1 MSEYADGGLIKPQE
15 KDCGLSQVTKS
26 EWSKIRPIKPNPAR
40 LSPRSKRI
48 IEALEKEETTMIVEP
63 SVKLIAHTKIDT
75 EAIGELMDIQPE
87 STDAETLV
95 TFAGRSCYESWH
107 RPTEKTRRDCDY
119 IERTIFEQNHGS
131 ILEHATATLHITG
144 MSRACLLELERHRLL
159 SFSVRSQRFVDESGA
174 NIILPPIYRSDQ
186 AKPGTALHRAAE
198 LLEGIAQD
206 LDSHYEGLVAEAELD
221 GHKRKQAREAARA
234 ILPNM
239 TETKVIVTANL
250 RAWLEVIERRTA
262 PDADAEIQEVM
273 NLAREALRPVAPTL
287 FK

>member
-1 MSEYADGGLIKPQE
+1 
-15 KDCGLSQVTKS
+15 
-26 EWSKIRPIKPNPAR
+26 
-40 LSPRSKRI
+40 
-48 IEALEKEETTMIVEP
+48 MIVEP
-63 SVKLIAHTKIDT
+63 QVKLIAHTIIDHD
-75 EAIGELMDIQPE
+75 AISELMEIQPE

-107 RPTEKTRRDCDY
+107 RPTEKTRKDADY
-119 IERTIFEQNHGS
+119 IERTIFEQEHGS

-174 NIILPPIYRSDQ
+174 NIVLPPVYRYAQ
-186 AKPGTALHRAAE
+186 PETALHRAAE

-206 LDSHYEGLVAEAELD
+206 LDSHYEGLVAEAEID

-273 NLAREALRPVAPTL
+273 GMARDVLRPLAPSI

>member
-1 MSEYADGGLIKPQE
+1 
-15 KDCGLSQVTKS
+15 
-26 EWSKIRPIKPNPAR
+26 
-40 LSPRSKRI
+40 
-48 IEALEKEETTMIVEP
+48 MIVEP
-63 SVKLIAHTKIDT
+63 QVKLIAHTMIDAD
-75 EAIGELMDIQPE
+75 AISELMEIQPA

-107 RPTEKTRRDCDY
+107 RPSEATRDDADY
-119 IERTIFEQNHGS
+119 IERTIFQQQHGS

-159 SFSVRSQRFVDESGA
+159 CFSVRSQRFVDESGA
-174 NIILPPIYRSDQ
+174 NIVLPPIYRDAQ
-186 AKPGTALHRAAE
+186 PGTALHRAAE

-206 LDSHYEGLVAEAELD
+206 LDSHYEGLVAEAEID
-221 GHKRKQAREAARA
+221 GHKRKQAREAARS

-273 NLAREALRPVAPTL
+273 GMARDVLKPLAPTI

>member
-1 MSEYADGGLIKPQE
+1 
-15 KDCGLSQVTKS
+15 
-26 EWSKIRPIKPNPAR
+26 
-40 LSPRSKRI
+40 
-48 IEALEKEETTMIVEP
+48 MIVEP
-63 SVKLIAHTKIDT
+63 QVKLIAHTVIDPD
-75 EAIGELMDIQPE
+75 AISELMEIQPE

-107 RPTEKTRRDCDY
+107 RPTEKTRKDADY
-119 IERTIFEQNHGS
+119 IERTIFVQEHGS

-174 NIILPPIYRSDQ
+174 NIVLPPAYRNAQ
-186 AKPGTALHRAAE
+186 PETALHRAAE

-273 NLAREALRPVAPTL
+273 GMAREALRPLAPTI

>member
-1 MSEYADGGLIKPQE
+1 
-15 KDCGLSQVTKS
+15 
-26 EWSKIRPIKPNPAR
+26 
-40 LSPRSKRI
+40 
-48 IEALEKEETTMIVEP
+48 MIVEP
-63 SVKLIAHTKIDT
+63 QVKLIAHTMIDAD
-75 EAIGELMDIQPE
+75 AISELMEIQPE
-87 STDAETLV
+87 STDAETLI

-107 RPTEKTRRDCDY
+107 RPTEKTRKDADY
-119 IERTIFEQNHGS
+119 IDSTIFEKNHSS

-144 MSRACLLELERHRLL
+144 MSRACLLELERHRML

-174 NIILPPIYRSDQ
+174 NIVLPPIYRNAQ
-186 AKPGTALHRAAE
+186 PETALHRAAE

-206 LDSHYEGLVAEAELD
+206 LDSHYEGLVLEAEED
-221 GHKRKQAREAARA
+221 NYKRKQAREAARA

-273 NLAREALRPVAPTL
+273 GMAREALHPLAPTV
-287 FK
+287 FKSSNNEE

>member
-1 MSEYADGGLIKPQE
+1 
-15 KDCGLSQVTKS
+15 
-26 EWSKIRPIKPNPAR
+26 
-40 LSPRSKRI
+40 
-48 IEALEKEETTMIVEP
+48 MIVEP
-63 SVKLIAHTKIDT
+63 SVKLLAHTTIDT
-75 EAIGELMDIQPE
+75 DAISELMEIQPQ

-107 RPTEKTRRDCDY
+107 RPSEATRDDADY
-119 IERTIFEQNHGS
+119 IERTIFEQQHGS
-131 ILEHATATLHITG
+131 ILEHATATLYFTG
-144 MSRACLLELERHRLL
+144 VSRAFLTELTRHRHL

-174 NIILPPIYRSDQ
+174 NIVLPPAYRNAQ
-186 AKPGTALHRAAE
+186 PETALHRAAE

-206 LDSHYEGLVAEAELD
+206 LDSHYEGLVAEAEID
-221 GHKRKQAREAARA
+221 GHKRKQAREAARS

-273 NLAREALRPVAPTL
+273 GMARDVLRPLAPTI

>member
-1 MSEYADGGLIKPQE
+1 
-15 KDCGLSQVTKS
+15 
-26 EWSKIRPIKPNPAR
+26 
-40 LSPRSKRI
+40 
-48 IEALEKEETTMIVEP
+48 MIVEP
-63 SVKLIAHTKIDT
+63 QVKLLAHTVIDPDV
-75 EAIGELMDIQPE
+75 IGELMEIQPE

-107 RPTEKTRRDCDY
+107 RPTEKTRKDADY
-119 IERTIFEQNHGS
+119 IERTIFQQNHGS

-174 NIILPPIYRSDQ
+174 NIVLPPAYRNAQ
-186 AKPGTALHRAAE
+186 PGTALHRAAE

-206 LDSHYEGLVAEAELD
+206 LDSHYEGLVAEAEID
-221 GHKRKQAREAARA
+221 GHKRKQAREAARS

-273 NLAREALRPVAPTL
+273 GMAREALRPLAPTI
-287 FK
+287 FKEH

>member
-1 MSEYADGGLIKPQE
+1 
-15 KDCGLSQVTKS
+15 
-26 EWSKIRPIKPNPAR
+26 
-40 LSPRSKRI
+40 
-48 IEALEKEETTMIVEP
+48 MIVEP
-63 SVKLIAHTKIDT
+63 QVKLIAHTVIDPD
-75 EAIGELMDIQPE
+75 AISELMEIQPE

-107 RPTEKTRRDCDY
+107 RPTEKTRKDADY
-119 IERTIFEQNHGS
+119 IDRTIFVQNHGS

-174 NIILPPIYRSDQ
+174 NIVLPPAYRNAQ
-186 AKPGTALHRAAE
+186 PGTALHRSAE

-273 NLAREALRPVAPTL
+273 GMAREALRPLAPTI

>member
-1 MSEYADGGLIKPQE
+1 
-15 KDCGLSQVTKS
+15 
-26 EWSKIRPIKPNPAR
+26 
-40 LSPRSKRI
+40 
-48 IEALEKEETTMIVEP
+48 MIVEP
-63 SVKLIAHTKIDT
+63 QVKLIAHTVIDPD
-75 EAIGELMDIQPE
+75 AISELMEIQPE

-107 RPTEKTRRDCDY
+107 RPTEKTRKDADY
-119 IERTIFEQNHGS
+119 IERTIFVQNHGS

-174 NIILPPIYRSDQ
+174 NIVLPPAYRNAQ
-186 AKPGTALHRAAE
+186 PETALHRAAE

-221 GHKRKQAREAARA
+221 GHKRKQAREAARS

-273 NLAREALRPVAPTL
+273 GMARDALRPLAPSI

>member
-1 MSEYADGGLIKPQE
+1 
-15 KDCGLSQVTKS
+15 
-26 EWSKIRPIKPNPAR
+26 
-40 LSPRSKRI
+40 
-48 IEALEKEETTMIVEP
+48 MIVEP
-63 SVKLIAHTKIDT
+63 QVKLIAHTMIDAD
-75 EAIGELMDIQPE
+75 AISELMEIQPE

-107 RPTEKTRRDCDY
+107 RPSEATHDDADY
-119 IERTIFEQNHGS
+119 INRTIFEQQHGS
-131 ILEHATATLHITG
+131 ILEHATATLYFTG
-144 MSRACLLELERHRLL
+144 VSRAFLAELTRHRHL

-174 NIILPPIYRSDQ
+174 NIVLPPIYRYAQ
-186 AKPGTALHRAAE
+186 PETALHRAAE

-206 LDSHYEGLVAEAELD
+206 LDAHYEGLVLEATED

-234 ILPNM
+234 ILPSM
-239 TETKVIVTANL
+239 TETKMTVTGNF

-273 NLAREALRPVAPTL
+273 GMAREALRPLAPSI

>member
-1 MSEYADGGLIKPQE
+1 
-15 KDCGLSQVTKS
+15 
-26 EWSKIRPIKPNPAR
+26 
-40 LSPRSKRI
+40 
-48 IEALEKEETTMIVEP
+48 MIVEP
-63 SVKLIAHTKIDT
+63 QVKLIAHTVIDPD
-75 EAIGELMDIQPE
+75 AISELMEIQPE

-107 RPTEKTRRDCDY
+107 RPTEKTRKDADY
-119 IERTIFEQNHGS
+119 IERTIFVQEHGS

-174 NIILPPIYRSDQ
+174 NIVLPPAYRNAQ
-186 AKPGTALHRAAE
+186 PGTALHRSAE

-273 NLAREALRPVAPTL
+273 GMAREALRPLAPTI

>member
-1 MSEYADGGLIKPQE
+1 
-15 KDCGLSQVTKS
+15 
-26 EWSKIRPIKPNPAR
+26 
-40 LSPRSKRI
+40 
-48 IEALEKEETTMIVEP
+48 MIVEP
-63 SVKLIAHTKIDT
+63 QVKLIAHTIIDHD
-75 EAIGELMDIQPE
+75 AISELMEIQPE

-107 RPTEKTRRDCDY
+107 RPTEKTRKDADY
-119 IERTIFEQNHGS
+119 IERTIFEQEHGS

-174 NIILPPIYRSDQ
+174 NIVLPPVYRYAQ
-186 AKPGTALHRAAE
+186 PETALHRAAE

-206 LDSHYEGLVAEAELD
+206 LDSHYEGLVAEAEID
-221 GHKRKQAREAARA
+221 GYKRKQAREAARA

-273 NLAREALRPVAPTL
+273 GMAREALRPLAPTI

>member
-1 MSEYADGGLIKPQE
+1 
-15 KDCGLSQVTKS
+15 
-26 EWSKIRPIKPNPAR
+26 
-40 LSPRSKRI
+40 
-48 IEALEKEETTMIVEP
+48 MIVEP
-63 SVKLIAHTKIDT
+63 QVKLLAHTTIDPD
-75 EAIGELMDIQPE
+75 AISELMEIQPE

-107 RPTEKTRRDCDY
+107 RPSEATRADADY
-119 IERTIFEQNHGS
+119 IERTIFEQQHGS
-131 ILEHATATLHITG
+131 ILEHATATLYFTG
-144 MSRACLLELERHRLL
+144 VSRAFLTELTRHRHL
-159 SFSVRSQRFVDESGA
+159 SFSVRSQRFVNEAGA
-174 NIILPPIYRSDQ
+174 NIVLPPIYRSDK
-186 AKPGTALHRAAE
+186 AEPGTALHRVAE

-206 LDSHYEGLVAEAELD
+206 LDSHYEGLVTEAELD
-221 GHKRKQAREAARA
+221 GHKRKQAREAARS